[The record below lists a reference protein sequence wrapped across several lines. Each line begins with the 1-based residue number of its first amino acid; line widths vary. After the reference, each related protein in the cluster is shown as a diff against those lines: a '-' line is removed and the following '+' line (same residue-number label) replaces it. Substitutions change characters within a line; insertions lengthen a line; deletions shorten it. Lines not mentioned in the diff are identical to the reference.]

1 MSKRI
6 FLSPPWLGG
15 QERARVEE
23 AFASGYLAPCGPMVE
38 RLEREFAKTV
48 GVPHACAVSSGT
60 AALELLFHELG
71 VARGDRVFCSDLTF
85 VSSISAAVRRGA
97 EAVFI
102 DSDEATWTMDPDL
115 LAEALAQAAA
125 EGRLPKAVVAVD
137 LYGQCCDYGRIGAVC
152 ERYEVPLIIDA
163 AEALGACYCDHPV
176 VAMGRVKGNGDHPVV
191 AMGRV
196 KGNGDHPVV
205 AMGRVK
211 GNGDHPVVAGTQNAE
226 RRTQNAEGENGRTLN
241 VQGRTAGQA
250 GWAAVYS
257 FNGNKIIT
265 TSGGGMIVSRDA
277 GVIERA
283 RKRSQQARE
292 PVVWYEH
299 DELGYNFRMS
309 NILAAIGVGQL
320 EVLDQILAR
329 KQRIFEWYREVLEG
343 RVACRFMPEAAYG
356 RCTRWLTV
364 IELLRP
370 PSGRNGESKREWQ
383 PPSGRNGEGK
393 REWRPPS
400 GRNGESKREWRPPS
414 GRNGES
420 KREWQPPSG
429 RNGESKREWRPP
441 SGRNG
446 EGKREWQPPSGRNG
460 EGKNGHGP
468 GEQVLRVI
476 AALERENIEARPV
489 WKPMHLQPVFRGVRI
504 YGGAVSERLFAD
516 GLCLP
521 SGSGL
526 ERAEVIR
533 IGEVIGNCLIG

>member
-1 MSKRI
+1 VSKRI

-176 VAMGRVKGNGDHPVV
+176 VAG
-191 AMGRV
+191 
-196 KGNGDHPVV
+196 
-205 AMGRVK
+205 
-211 GNGDHPVVAGTQNAE
+211 
-226 RRTQNAEGENGRTLN
+226 TQNAEGEKGRTLN

-320 EVLDQILAR
+320 ELLDQILAR

-364 IELLRP
+364 IELL
-370 PSGRNGESKREWQ
+370 
-383 PPSGRNGEGK
+383 
-393 REWRPPS
+393 
-400 GRNGESKREWRPPS
+400 
-414 GRNGES
+414 
-420 KREWQPPSG
+420 
-429 RNGESKREWRPP
+429 RPP

>member
-1 MSKRI
+1 VAHKGETVSKRI

-205 AMGRVK
+205 A
-211 GNGDHPVVAGTQNAE
+211 GTQNAE

-370 PSGRNGESKREWQ
+370 PSGRNGE
-383 PPSGRNGEGK
+383 
-393 REWRPPS
+393 
-400 GRNGESKREWRPPS
+400 
-414 GRNGES
+414 
-420 KREWQPPSG
+420 
-429 RNGESKREWRPP
+429 
-441 SGRNG
+441 
-446 EGKREWQPPSGRNG
+446 GKREWQPPSGRNG